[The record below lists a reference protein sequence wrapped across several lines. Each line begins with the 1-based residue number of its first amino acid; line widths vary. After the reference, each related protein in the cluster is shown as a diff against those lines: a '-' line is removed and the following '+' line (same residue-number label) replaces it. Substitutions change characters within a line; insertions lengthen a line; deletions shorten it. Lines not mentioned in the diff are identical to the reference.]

1 MPLFRTSAGI
11 ERQIDEFLDRVAE
24 SALVYRAGVESYLA
38 GEDAEFNARLAA
50 INRLE
55 SEADR
60 LSKSVEAQ
68 LYSHSLIPDHRGDV
82 LGLLEHTDNVIDTAK
97 SSLHQF
103 AIEHPEIPDAFR
115 EGFRRLTAASAQAAE
130 AVAVAA
136 RTFFRDP
143 AGVKDHLVKVHHW
156 ERDADRLS
164 DGLKRAIFASEL
176 GLAHKTQLR
185 YFAHNVEKVSDEA
198 EEVADRL
205 AIYAIKRNL

>member
-1 MPLFRTSAGI
+1 MPLFRTSGEI
-11 ERQIDEFLDRVAE
+11 ERQIDEFLDRLAE
-24 SALVYRAGVESYLA
+24 TALVYRAGIEAYLA
-38 GEDAEFNARLAA
+38 GDWEDFNTRLAR
-50 INRLE
+50 IDRLE

-82 LGLLEHTDNVIDTAK
+82 LGLLETTDNVIDESK

-103 AIEHPEIPDAFR
+103 AIERPVVPDPFR
-115 EGFRRLTAASAQAAE
+115 EGFRRLAGASAEATEAL
-130 AVAVAA
+130 AVAV

-143 AGVKDHLVKVHHW
+143 AGVKDHLVRIHHW
-156 ERDADRLS
+156 EKDADKLS
-164 DGLKRAIFASEL
+164 DSLKRGIFAADL
-176 GLAHKTQLR
+176 DLAHKTQLR
-185 YFAHNVEKVSDEA
+185 YFAHTVEQVSDEA